1 MLKRVLAFST
11 KSITSLLWV
20 TVLVMGS
27 AFSPNAP
34 WDITTVHTD
43 FTSITALTFD
53 PRLTTA
59 LPPVY
64 FCGESVPVHEE
75 IVARR
80 LVSALIRNTAQNQAL
95 LRIRQ
100 RAAVF
105 FPIIEPILAR
115 HRIPLD
121 FKYLPLV
128 ESALQGFAVSPK
140 GAVGYWQF
148 MPATAREL
156 GLNVGH
162 GVDERQHLVK
172 STNAAC
178 RYLRYLYN
186 RLGSWTLAAAAY
198 NNGIGALLSN
208 IRRQQQRDYYYL
220 RLNAETGKYLYR
232 ILAFKELFSNYRSY
246 QHLIPEQMMARLSE
260 PLNVNEGDEPDSDE
274 VLLPE
279 VVMNEATQ
287 KAVNAPIQEGIRP
300 ASGQTQDIPLPNA
313 ADVFRGGIKA
323 RLTELSGVQRGQ
335 IWVFHLTRDG
345 MADGHE
351 VEEGDVLYA
360 IVEDVDT
367 KTDKLYLRAE
377 KLYSASEKHTYNLTL
392 SAVDASTGRIGIK
405 LSDISQIKS
414 GWILTWKAL

>member
-1 MLKRVLAFST
+1 MKNLL
-11 KSITSLLWV
+11 SLLALV
-20 TVLVMGS
+20 VVLIVGS
-27 AFSPNAP
+27 AFSPNASLNRP
-34 WDITTVHTD
+34 THSSFSSLSPTLTV
-43 FTSITALTFD
+43 D
-53 PRLTTA
+53 PTLFKG

-75 IVARR
+75 VVARR
-80 LVSALIRNTAQNQAL
+80 LVSALVRNTARNQAL

-105 FPIIEPILAR
+105 FPVIEPILAR
-115 HRIPLD
+115 HGIPLD

-140 GAVGYWQF
+140 GAAGYWQF

-156 GLNVGH
+156 GLNIGH
-162 GVDERQHLVK
+162 GTDERQHLVK

-198 NNGIGALLSN
+198 NNGIGALLIN

-246 QHLIPEQMMARLSE
+246 KNLIPGQMLATLDE
-260 PLNVNEGDEPDSDE
+260 PLGAMPGAEADDDE

-279 VVMNEATQ
+279 VIMNEATQ
-287 KAVNAPIQEGIRP
+287 EAVNISVKEALS
-300 ASGQTQDIPLPNA
+300 ATSGRTADIPLPNA

-323 RLTELSGVQRGQ
+323 RLRETSGLERGQ
-335 IWVFHLTRDG
+335 IWVFNLTRDG
-345 MADGHE
+345 MAGDRQ
-351 VEEGDVLYA
+351 VEEGDMLYA
-360 IVEDVDT
+360 VIEDIDT
-367 KTDKLYLRAE
+367 KANKVYLRSE
-377 KLYSASEKHTYNLTL
+377 KLYSASDKQTYSLAL
-392 SAVDASTGRIGIK
+392 SAVDASTGRLGIQ
-405 LSDISQIKS
+405 LSDLSQIKS
-414 GWILTWKAL
+414 GWILTWKSL

>member
-1 MLKRVLAFST
+1 MIKYVLASPT
-11 KSITSLLWV
+11 KFITSPLWII
-20 TVLVMGS
+20 VLIAGS
-27 AFSPNAP
+27 AFSPKASQDTP
-34 WDITTVHTD
+34 TIYPD
-43 FTSITALTFD
+43 FTIATVLSFD
-53 PRLTTA
+53 PRLTTT

-80 LVSALIRNTAQNQAL
+80 LVSALVRNTTQNQAL

-100 RAAVF
+100 RATVF

-156 GLNVGH
+156 GLTIGH
-162 GVDERQHLVK
+162 GIDERQHLIK

-208 IRRQQQRDYYYL
+208 IQRQQQRDYYYL

-246 QHLIPEQMMARLSE
+246 QHLMSEQTMAHLSE
-260 PLNVNEGDEPDSDE
+260 PLNGKTGDESDSDE

-287 KAVNAPIQEGIRP
+287 KAISTPIPEGIRP
-300 ASGQTQDIPLPNA
+300 AKGQTQDIPLPNA

-323 RLTELSGVQRGQ
+323 RLTELSGLQRGQ

-345 MADGHE
+345 MADGHG

-360 IVEDVDT
+360 VVEDIDT
-367 KTDKLYLRAE
+367 KTDKLYLRAD